1 MPESRLSAMMEH
13 DLRTPPGARKRRKR
27 VGRGDASGHG
37 STSGRGNKGQ
47 KSRSGKGLRPGFEGG
62 QLPQIKGLPTKR
74 GFTNIFKKRYQLVKV
89 GELNIF
95 PPDAEVS
102 PESLLELGIV
112 RNLKDPVK
120 VLGNGDITVPLKIR
134 AHKFTRSSMVKIE
147 TAGGS
152 AEAISA

>member
-1 MPESRLSAMMEH
+1 MMEH